1 LRTAQ
6 KYAVTQGGCFNHRV
20 GLYDA
25 FLIKENHIM
34 ACGGIGAAVTKARDN
49 ELEKKIEVEVEN
61 LEELNLALEAGADII
76 MLDNFPLN
84 DLETAVNRNNDQ
96 KKLEASGGINSNTI
110 LPIAKTGVDFI
121 SIGALTKDCQA
132 IDLSMR
138 IR

>member
-1 LRTAQ
+1 
-6 KYAVTQGGCFNHRV
+6 V

-34 ACGGIGAAVTKARDN
+34 ACGGIGAAVAKARNN
-49 ELEKKIEVEVEN
+49 EQEKKVEVEVEN
-61 LEELNLALEAGADII
+61 LDELNLALEAGADII

-84 DLETAVNRNNDQ
+84 DLETAVNRNIDQ

-121 SIGALTKDCQA
+121 SIGALTKNCVA
-132 IDLSMR
+132 VDLSLR
-138 IR
+138 IKK